1 MENVKSSISRHNKR
15 VLAKAEPIESPSK
28 LCDCRIPSE
37 CPLQKKCLT
46 KGVVYKA
53 EIKTKED
60 RETKE
65 YIGMTANDFKVRYR
79 NHIKSFK
86 HKRYEFDTELSKY
99 VWKLKNAGKD
109 YGIKWSILKRAPTY
123 SAGGK
128 HCSLC
133 TEEKLCLLK
142 ANKALNRRSEIFA
155 KCRHAEKFH
164 AGKFESVRD
173 KRTHASANR

>member
-1 MENVKSSISRHNKR
+1 MENVKSSISRQNKR
-15 VLAKAEPIESPSK
+15 VLAKAEPMESPSK
-28 LCDCRIPSE
+28 LCDFRIPSE

-46 KGVVYKA
+46 KCIVYKA
-53 EIKTKED
+53 VIKIKED

-65 YIGMTANDFKVRYR
+65 YIGMTPKDFKVRYR
-79 NHIKSFK
+79 NHMKSFK
-86 HKRYEFDTELSKY
+86 HKRYEYDTKLSKY

-109 YGIKWSILKRAPTY
+109 YGIKWSILKRAPSY

-142 ANKALNRRSEIFA
+142 ANKTLNRISDVFA
-155 KCRHAEKFH
+155 KCHHARREIPR
-164 AGKFESVRD
+164 G
-173 KRTHASANR
+173 TI

>member
-1 MENVKSSISRHNKR
+1 MGLDYNSTG
-15 VLAKAEPIESPSK
+15 
-28 LCDCRIPSE
+28 LCNHLFKP

-65 YIGMTANDFKVRYR
+65 YIGMTANDFKVRYQ

-109 YGIKWSILKRAPTY
+109 YGIKWSIYLETSSIVFGRW
-123 SAGGK
+123 
-128 HCSLC
+128 
-133 TEEKLCLLK
+133 
-142 ANKALNRRSEIFA
+142 KALQFVH
-155 KCRHAEKFH
+155 CRKI
-164 AGKFESVRD
+164 
-173 KRTHASANR
+173 

>member
-1 MENVKSSISRHNKR
+1 MPTPEKVFNERCSLQGRDKNKGR
-15 VLAKAEPIESPSK
+15 
-28 LCDCRIPSE
+28 
-37 CPLQKKCLT
+37 
-46 KGVVYKA
+46 
-53 EIKTKED
+53 
-60 RETKE
+60 REMKR

-86 HKRYEFDTELSKY
+86 HKRYEYDTELSKY

-109 YGIKWSILKRAPTY
+109 YGMKWSILKRAPSY

-142 ANKALNRRSEIFA
+142 ANKPLNRRSEIFA

>member
-1 MENVKSSISRHNKR
+1 MLLLR
-15 VLAKAEPIESPSK
+15 VSCNFAIFRQL
-28 LCDCRIPSE
+28 L
-37 CPLQKKCLT
+37 LQVQFWK
-46 KGVVYKA
+46 
-53 EIKTKED
+53 IKTKED

-86 HKRYEFDTELSKY
+86 HKRYEYDTELSKY
-99 VWKLKNAGKD
+99 AWKLKNAGKD
-109 YGIKWSILKRAPTY
+109 YGIKWSILKRAPSY

-142 ANKALNRRSEIFA
+142 ANKPLNRRSEIFA

-164 AGKFESVRD
+164 AGKFESVCD